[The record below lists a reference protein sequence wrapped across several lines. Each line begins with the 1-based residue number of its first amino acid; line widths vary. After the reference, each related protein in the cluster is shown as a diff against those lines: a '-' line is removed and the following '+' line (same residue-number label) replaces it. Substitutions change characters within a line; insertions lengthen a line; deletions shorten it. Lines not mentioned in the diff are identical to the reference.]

1 MIMSQ
6 KLILRKYSKEIID
19 YLIAQRDRTIIKKDL
34 KEDLKINAKALTS
47 VLTDLQHKEILA
59 VGKTFADTRFRQVK
73 LLMGIQE
80 IQELYDFNQTITDKW

>member
-34 KEDLKINAKALTS
+34 KEDLKINAKELT
-47 VLTDLQHKEILA
+47 
-59 VGKTFADTRFRQVK
+59 
-73 LLMGIQE
+73 
-80 IQELYDFNQTITDKW
+80 